1 MQGKELAEYIN
12 NYMTTKM
19 FLVSEN
25 ITAADVVALASL
37 SPYFSQLN
45 DFEKMDLP
53 HAFRWIDHI

>member
-12 NYMTTKM
+12 DYMATKM

-37 SPYFSQLN
+37 SPYFS
-45 DFEKMDLP
+45 
-53 HAFRWIDHI
+53 